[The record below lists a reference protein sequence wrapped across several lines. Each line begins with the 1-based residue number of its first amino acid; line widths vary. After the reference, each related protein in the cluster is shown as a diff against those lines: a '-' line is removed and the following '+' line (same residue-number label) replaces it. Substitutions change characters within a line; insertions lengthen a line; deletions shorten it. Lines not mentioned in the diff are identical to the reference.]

1 ESARLGIP
9 ISAESRRIIKEFSSL
24 VDTGLLRSK
33 HIMNAFEYILLTP
46 APTFNVLNE
55 MLNTGMLTRL
65 IPEFRK
71 IENRVQFDQYHLYPV
86 DKHSLRTV
94 QIIKSFGD
102 PKVNEKKRLY
112 RKIYKELSA
121 QLKLLMWAALL
132 HDIGKGEPGDSHSI
146 SGAGSVQKV
155 LKRIGYAAEDIDTVA
170 FLVKEHLLLTKI
182 ATRRDISDEETA
194 IFCAKKIKSVDRL
207 KMLYLLSV
215 ADAMATGPKAWSEW
229 LSSLLRDLFLKVL
242 SVLEKGELASK
253 EAVEIIEKKKSNIK
267 KILGNMKNKKELE
280 FVIENMSPRY
290 TLYSDKEDIIKHVAL
305 YEKLGQKEFVWN
317 VQKSEKEDTR
327 TVTLCGK
334 DHPGLFSKIAGVLT
348 LNDLDI
354 LDAQVFTWKNN
365 IALDIFKVKPP
376 PDKIFEDDVWATA
389 ENNLKA
395 AISGELDLTQVLK
408 GKIVSYQTDLA
419 PTAQRPHRVKIDNKS
434 SSFYSIIEV
443 FTYDYKGLL
452 FKLTNAI
459 YKNRLDIWVAKI
471 ATKVDQVVDIFY
483 VREH

>member
-1 ESARLGIP
+1 
-9 ISAESRRIIKEFSSL
+9 
-24 VDTGLLRSK
+24 
-33 HIMNAFEYILLTP
+33 
-46 APTFNVLNE
+46 
-55 MLNTGMLTRL
+55 
-65 IPEFRK
+65 
-71 IENRVQFDQYHLYPV
+71 
-86 DKHSLRTV
+86 
-94 QIIKSFGD
+94 
-102 PKVNEKKRLY
+102 
-112 RKIYKELSA
+112 
-121 QLKLLMWAALL
+121 
-132 HDIGKGEPGDSHSI
+132 
-146 SGAGSVQKV
+146 
-155 LKRIGYAAEDIDTVA
+155 
-170 FLVKEHLLLTKI
+170 I

-253 EAVEIIEKKKSNIK
+253 ETVEIIEKKKSNIK

-483 VREH
+483 VRDFNGEKVDEGEKVKKIKESIEQVLSNSD